1 MRIITTIA
9 RHDFRVL
16 LTDKSAVM
24 WLFLMPV
31 AFAMFFGLVMGGG
44 GGGPAS
50 DPMTRLTI
58 VDADGGPVAAM
69 LIKELESKLLVLNP
83 IDPTA
88 KDTTPDKIR
97 TLVLPAGLSDAAL
110 SGKQTILRLEQDPG
124 ASREAGMVAQAR
136 IVSAIAS
143 VLGRL
148 VEAHDTVNPDQPVT
162 AETLAALPV
171 TEDLVTIESS
181 FAGEATVVPSGFAQ
195 SIPGNTVMFVLLMT
209 MTYGAATVSGE
220 RTGGQL
226 QRLATTPA
234 TRTEIIAGK
243 IVGRFIIAT
252 AQITVLMA
260 VAVIAAATTD
270 VNIGDHPLS
279 TWVVLLVY
287 AGAIA
292 PLGVAFGA
300 WFTDPDRAASIGVVT
315 TMVMA
320 AFGGCWWPLEV
331 VSKPLQTL
339 ALVFPTGWA
348 MQALHQ
354 TISFG
359 RGLDGVLLPLLVL
372 AGFSVVFTI
381 LATRSLRFD

>member
-1 MRIITTIA
+1 MRIIANIA

-50 DPMTRLTI
+50 DPKTKLTI

-69 LIKELESKLLVLNP
+69 LIEELESELLLLNP

-97 TLVLPAGLSDAAL
+97 TLVLPMGFSDAAL
-110 SGKQTILRLEQDPG
+110 SGKQTVLRLEQDPG
-124 ASREAGMVAQAR
+124 ASPEAGLVAQAR

-148 VEAHDTVNPDQPVT
+148 VEAHDTVDPGHPVT
-162 AETLAALPV
+162 AETLAALPAA
-171 TEDLVTIESS
+171 EDLVTIESS

-195 SIPGNTVMFVLLMT
+195 SVPGNTVMFVLLVA
-209 MTYGAATVSGE
+209 MTYGAAAISGE
-220 RTGGQL
+220 RTRGQL

-234 TRTEIIAGK
+234 SRAEIIAGK
-243 IVGRFIIAT
+243 IVGRFVIAT

-270 VNIGDHPLS
+270 VNIGDHPFS
-279 TWVVLLVY
+279 TWVVLLFY
-287 AGAIA
+287 AGAVA

-300 WFTDPDRAASIGVVT
+300 WFTDPDRAASIGVIA

-339 ALVFPTGWA
+339 ALAFPTGWA
-348 MQALHQ
+348 MRALHQ

-359 RGLDGVLLPLLVL
+359 RGLDEVLLPLLVL
-372 AGFSVVFTI
+372 AGFSVVFTL